1 MNNISIGLGLP
12 CKFIRYNP
20 DNKNFKKREKQ
31 EKLINIL
38 NENLYKEMCQIILK
52 FNIYFIN

>member
-20 DNKNFKKREKQ
+20 DNKNFKKQ

-38 NENLYKEMCQIILK
+38 NENLYKEMLD
-52 FNIYFIN
+52 NIEVQYLFY